1 MPRIKITKQFKFE
14 AAHFLPNYEGACNNL
29 HGHSY
34 LLEISLEG
42 YPKENGSEMGM
53 VMDFGRLK
61 KIVNEEIIEKMD
73 HHLLNDI
80 PGLENPTAEKM
91 VVWVWNILFEKLPD
105 IVSVKLWETETS
117 YVEYKGERI

>member
-1 MPRIKITKQFKFE
+1 MSRIKITKQFKFE